1 MADIKLDKSETA
13 LWNEVGSRGEH
24 FRAAIRDR
32 AVEEV
37 RVSRQVSRVIDS
49 EEQTV
54 DLYSAA
60 DPVPESGGA
69 PLPPA
74 AEAAA
79 TVEALNAEAEGG
91 DHGNAE
97 GSPR

>member
-1 MADIKLDKSETA
+1 MADIRLDKGETA

-24 FRAAIRDR
+24 FRSAIRDR

-37 RVSRQVSRVIDS
+37 RVSRHVSRLIDS
-49 EEQTV
+49 EERTI

-79 TVEALNAEAEGG
+79 TVEALNAEEQGG
-91 DHGNAE
+91 AHGDAQR
-97 GSPR
+97 SPR